1 MSPTDHPHGGT
12 RHRDGSRRG
21 SVVVGVDGSP
31 SATDAARWA
40 ARAAAL
46 RGLPVRLVA
55 VIRPPSHD
63 PRRTGRVR
71 VDGRAAQRLAAA
83 AAEVAATAPGV
94 ETSRVI
100 ARGSIV
106 TVLRL
111 LARDAELVVVGSR
124 GRGPVTGALLGSV
137 GVAVAESAACPV
149 VVVHERGG
157 WGLDPDDS
165 APVVVGVRTPADA
178 AVVRFA
184 VEEAERRGVALHAVH
199 ATGPGAARLPEAV
212 ERLVRDVGS
221 RHPTVEVVTR
231 VVRDRPA
238 AALTRLS
245 ATAQLVV
252 TGARARSGLA
262 GRRGVVHRA
271 LLRHGRCPVAV
282 VAAHRTPS

>member
-1 MSPTDHPHGGT
+1 MSPIEHPHGGT
-12 RHRDGSRRG
+12 RHRDRG
-21 SVVVGVDGSP
+21 KPRSVVVGVDGSP

-40 ARAAAL
+40 AHAAAL

-106 TVLRL
+106 TVLGL

-149 VVVHERGG
+149 VVVHERCG

-184 VEEAERRGVALHAVH
+184 VGEAERRGVALHAVH
-199 ATGPGAARLPEAV
+199 AIGPGAAGLPEAV
-212 ERLVRDVGS
+212 DRLVRDIGG

-231 VVRDRPA
+231 VVRERPA
-238 AALTRLS
+238 AVLTRLS

-252 TGARARSGLA
+252 TGARARRGLT

-282 VAAHRTPS
+282 VAAHRAPA